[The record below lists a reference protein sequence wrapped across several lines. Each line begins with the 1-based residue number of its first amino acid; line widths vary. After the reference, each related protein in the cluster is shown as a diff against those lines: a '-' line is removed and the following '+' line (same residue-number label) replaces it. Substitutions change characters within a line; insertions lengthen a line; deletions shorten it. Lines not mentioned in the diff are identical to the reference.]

1 MKMHPKYL
9 SITFTSNSSVKY
21 DMYSRSAGHSPSVHF
36 LICMLD
42 NPLQSVVPL
51 SQGWVSKNLQ
61 KYHNQYT

>member
-21 DMYSRSAGHSPSVHF
+21 DMYSRSAGHSPNVHF

-42 NPLQSVVPL
+42 NEPPTECNATELRM
-51 SQGWVSKNLQ
+51 GEQ
-61 KYHNQYT
+61 KLTKIS